1 MYSNGDQGRN
11 LFILVVL
18 LSLCVFSNAQVPQQG
33 SVPLDR
39 GPQDKIKIFTEEVVI
54 PLFIYDNQSLGPS
67 KTTLGPEDIVLVED
81 HVHQEVKSIRRVP
94 AHVMFIL
101 DTAGELNPAMRSTT
115 TREIATRIVGHL
127 QASDQIALLQSG
139 GGVQLIQD
147 WSSDKNEV
155 LATLKS
161 KLLSGKRSH
170 LVNALG
176 HVVARLREVPAGNR
190 HLVLITDGVDT
201 SGAAP
206 ELTDAIRQ
214 LLISN
219 ITVHVIGYT
228 AIGRKMI
235 QRQNPLVKI
244 TNKKRKSAKDIADE
258 IMNPTQIPEYKR
270 RNKIYLIIDT
280 DIPMRRKRSEYRAA
294 TEDSEKWLT
303 FLAEETGGVI
313 IIPSS
318 VEEMISRSHE
328 VAREIDVQYVLTYKP
343 KRSLALVVEEE
354 YREIRVTPRRAG
366 IQVRARPGYIA
377 LPRGQM

>member
-1 MYSNGDQGRN
+1 MYSNGDPRKK
-11 LFILVVL
+11 LLTLVVL
-18 LSLCVFSNAQVPQQG
+18 VSLYVFTNAQVPQQG
-33 SVPLDR
+33 PVLLDR
-39 GPQDKIKIFTEEVVI
+39 APQDKIKIFTEEVVI
-54 PLFIYDNQSLGPS
+54 PLFVYDNQRLGPS
-67 KTTLGPEDIVLVED
+67 KASLGPEDIVLVED

-101 DTAGELNPAMRSTT
+101 DTAGELNPAMRTT
-115 TREIATRIVGHL
+115 TTGEIATRIVADL
-127 QASDQIALLQSG
+127 QASDEIALLQSG

-147 WSSDKNEV
+147 WTRDKKEV

-170 LVNALG
+170 LVSALNNAI
-176 HVVARLREVPAGNR
+176 ARLREVPAGNR

-201 SGAAP
+201 SSAAP

-219 ITVHVIGYT
+219 TTVHVIGYT
-228 AIGRKMI
+228 AIGRKTI
-235 QRQNPLVKI
+235 QRQNPLFKI
-244 TNKKRKSAKDIADE
+244 TSKKRKTAKDIVDE
-258 IMNPTQIPEYKR
+258 ILNPTEIPEYQR

-280 DIPMRRKRSEYRAA
+280 DVPMRRKRSEYREA
-294 TEDSEKWLT
+294 TEESEKWLT
-303 FLAEETGGVI
+303 SLAEETGGVV

-318 VEEMISRSHE
+318 VEQMIARSHE

-354 YREIRVTPRRAG
+354 YRKIRVTPRQAG
-366 IQVRARPGYIA
+366 IQVRTRPGYIA
-377 LPRGQM
+377 LPR